1 VAHIRRQE
9 LKKDEFVDSFEET
22 LLWIE
27 DHARGLAIA
36 AVVIVVAGGS
46 GGGFYWYT
54 KKQEAKGAA
63 ALTEAMN
70 TYQARVQAGLPPLP
84 GQGAET
90 TFGSEKEKYEAAEKE
105 FAAVSKNYPRT
116 QAAQLAQQYEALCE
130 FELGQSDAAIA
141 RLQELA
147 RSGDKNTSAVAKFT
161 LAGFYRKLGKRDDAA
176 KLLNE
181 LADNPTPTV
190 PRATALLE
198 LATLKADDDPA
209 EARRL
214 YTEIKNEYPD
224 SPVATEVTRRL
235 ALLPA
240 APAQPSPPPA
250 EPPGGEP

>member
-1 VAHIRRQE
+1 MAHIRRQE

-27 DHARGLAIA
+27 DHARGLAVA
-36 AVVIVVAGGS
+36 AVVVVVAGGS
-46 GGGFYWYT
+46 GGGFYWYS
-54 KKQEAKGAA
+54 KQQEAKGAA

-70 TYQARVQAGLPPLP
+70 TYQAPVQEGLPPLP
-84 GQGAET
+84 GQGPER
-90 TFGSEKEKYEAAEKE
+90 TFASEQEKYEAADKE
-105 FAAVSKNYPRT
+105 FAAVSEDYPRT
-116 QAAQLAQQYEALCE
+116 RAARLAQQYEALCE

-141 RLQELA
+141 RLQELT
-147 RSGDKNTSAVAKFT
+147 RSSDKNTAAVAKFT

-181 LADNPTPTV
+181 LAENPAPTI

-224 SPVATEVTRRL
+224 TPVAAEVTRRL
-235 ALLPA
+235 EMLPA
-240 APAQPSPPPA
+240 PPAQPPPPPA
-250 EPPGGEP
+250 EPSGGQP